1 MAPTEAPFPFVPT
14 PAGLAFVAFILL
26 RVSGLFIISPLLSNR
41 LLNTNIRIFLAV
53 GTTIVLAIVL
63 YPEYVGSS
71 PKYILFSPHYGYT
84 FDILFILLMGIKELA
99 IGYIIGFCF
108 NIIFE
113 SMLLAGEL
121 IDSMIGFSAAQF
133 LDPFSNTFQ
142 SMLGQL
148 FVLTGGMIMI
158 VLDLHHI
165 FIRMIADSFEIIPLG
180 DFYMNN
186 FLVQDVT
193 QGMAQLFIYAVKIGT
208 IPIVILACGLVGIAF
223 TIRVVP
229 EMNILLTG
237 LPMRVL
243 IGFYT
248 IMLAM
253 NLMIPSFVD
262 GFLKITELVH
272 SIVINLGSGQ

>member
-1 MAPTEAPFPFVPT
+1 MEIIGSQLPFFPT
-14 PAGLAFVAFILL
+14 PSGAAFVVFILL

-41 LLNTNIRIFLAV
+41 LLNTNIRIFLAI
-53 GTTIVLAIVL
+53 GTTIVLAVVL
-63 YPEYVGSS
+63 YPEYIGPSS
-71 PKYILFSPHYGYT
+71 KYTLFSPRYGPSL
-84 FDILFILLMGIKELA
+84 DLLFITLMGLKELA

-121 IDSMIGFSAAQF
+121 IDSMIGFSVAQF

-148 FVLTGGMIMI
+148 FVLTGAMIMI
-158 VLDLHHI
+158 SLDLHHI
-165 FIRMIADSFEIIPLG
+165 FIRMIAESFEIIPLG
-180 DFYMNN
+180 DFYINHY
-186 FLVQDVT
+186 LVQDVT

-237 LPMRVL
+237 LPMRIL

-248 IMLAM
+248 IILAM
-253 NLMIPSFVD
+253 NLIVPTFIN
-262 GFLKITELVH
+262 GFSKITELVR
-272 SIVINLGSGQ
+272 SIVITLGTGQ